1 MVKETGYYDVLGVK
15 PDASDSE
22 LKKAYRKLALKFHPD
37 KNPDGA
43 EQFKQISQAYEV
55 LSDENKRKIYD
66 QGGEEALQGGGAGGE
81 GFHNPFD
88 VFDMFFGG
96 GGGGRRG
103 ERRVKP
109 TVHNL
114 RVTLDTL
121 YKGATK
127 KLKISRTAT
136 CKPCKGKGG
145 NEGAAKDCTDC
156 QGRGIKIRVI
166 RMGPMVQQMQSH
178 CDSCNGE
185 GSVFAEKDRCKK
197 CMGKKQVKED
207 EIIEVKIEPGMRD
220 GEKFVFE
227 GKGDE
232 VVGIEKPGDF
242 VVVLDEV
249 ENDRFVRKGDNLIIQ
264 HNIDLSEA
272 LCGFV
277 RTITTLD
284 GRVIYYRVLPGE
296 VIAHA
301 DVKVIHNEGMPM
313 RRAPTDK
320 GDLLV
325 QFDVK
330 FPDKINPDAA
340 KKLADLLPGKK
351 EEIIDDEAEVVELT
365 ELDPRA
371 SRQMF
376 GEREE
381 YEGHGHGGFSGGH
394 GHGPQGVQCQ
404 QS

>member
-22 LKKAYRKLALKFHPD
+22 LKKAYRKMALKFHPD

-55 LSDENKRKIYD
+55 LSDEKKRKIYD
-66 QGGEEALQGGGAGGE
+66 QGGEEALQGGGGGGE

-96 GGGGRRG
+96 GGGRRG

-114 RVTLDTL
+114 RVSLDAL
-121 YKGATK
+121 YKGCTK

-136 CKPCKGKGG
+136 CKQCNGRGG
-145 NEGAAKDCTDC
+145 AEGAAKTCADCN
-156 QGRGIKIRVI
+156 GRGMKIRMI

-178 CDSCNGE
+178 CESCNGE
-185 GSVFAEKDRCKK
+185 GETIDHKDRCKK
-197 CMGKKQVKED
+197 CNGKKQVKED
-207 EIIEVKIEPGMRD
+207 EIIEVGITPGMRD

-232 VVGIEKPGDF
+232 VVGIDKPGDF
-242 VVVLDEV
+242 VVVLDEI
-249 ENDRFVRKGDNLIIQ
+249 EHGTFVRKGDNLIVQ

-284 GRVIYYRVLPGE
+284 GRHIFYRVLPGE

-313 RRAPTDK
+313 KRAPSDK

-330 FPDKINPDAA
+330 FPDKISPDAA
-340 KKLADLLPGKK
+340 KKLADLLPGKR
-351 EEIIDDEAEVVELT
+351 EEIIDEDAEVVELT

-371 SRQMF
+371 SRRNF

-381 YEGHGHGGFSGGH
+381 FEGHHGGGFGGH
-394 GHGPQGVQCQ
+394 AHGPGGVQCQ

>member
-1 MVKETGYYDVLGVK
+1 MVKETKYYDTLGVK

-55 LSDENKRKIYD
+55 LSDEKKRKIYD
-66 QGGEEALQGGGAGGE
+66 QAGEEGLQGGGGGGGE

-109 TVHNL
+109 TVHQM

-121 YKGATK
+121 YKGATR
-127 KLKISRTAT
+127 KLKINRTVT
-136 CKPCKGKGG
+136 CKQCKGRGG
-145 NEGAAKDCTDC
+145 AEGACKDCSDC
-156 QGRGIKIRVI
+156 NGRGIKIRVI

-178 CDSCNGE
+178 CESCQGE
-185 GSVFAEKDRCKK
+185 GSIFAEKDKCKK
-197 CMGKKQVKED
+197 CNGRKQVREE
-207 EIIEVKIEPGMRD
+207 EILEVHIKPGQRD

-227 GKGDE
+227 EKGDQALD
-232 VVGIEKPGDF
+232 IEKPGDF
-242 VVVLDEV
+242 IVVLDEQ
-249 ENDRFVRKGDNLIIQ
+249 EHEKFVRKGDNLIIQ
-264 HNIDLSEA
+264 HNIELSEA

-277 RTITTLD
+277 RTIKTLD
-284 GRVIYYRVLPGE
+284 GRDIYYRVLPGE

-301 DVKVIHNEGMPM
+301 AVKVIHNEGMPM
-313 RRAPTDK
+313 HRTPSDR

-330 FPDKINPDAA
+330 FPDKMSPSNAI
-340 KKLADLLPGKK
+340 KLAELLPGKR
-351 EEIIDDEAEVVELT
+351 EEIIDEDAEVVELVD
-365 ELDPRA
+365 LDPRA
-371 SRQMF
+371 SRRTF

-381 YEGHGHGGFSGGH
+381 QEGHGHGGFGGH

>member
-55 LSDENKRKIYD
+55 LSDEKKRQIYD
-66 QGGEEALQGGGAGGE
+66 QGGEEALQGGGGGGE

-96 GGGGRRG
+96 GGRGARG

-114 RVTLDTL
+114 RVTLDVM
-121 YKGATK
+121 YKGCTK
-127 KLKISRTAT
+127 KLKISRTAN
-136 CKPCKGKGG
+136 CKQCEGRGG
-145 NEGAAKDCTDC
+145 TEGTAKSCSDC
-156 QGRGIKIRVI
+156 QGRGIKIRMI

-185 GSVFAEKDRCKK
+185 GSYFDHKDRCKK
-197 CMGKKQVKED
+197 CFGKKQCKEE
-207 EIIEVKIEPGMRD
+207 EIIEVAIAPGSRD

-232 VVGIEKPGDF
+232 VAGISKPGDF

-249 ENDRFVRKGDNLIIQ
+249 EHERFVRKGDNLIIQ
-264 HNIDLSEA
+264 HNIELSEA

-284 GRVIYYRVLPGE
+284 GRSIFYRVLPGE
-296 VIAHA
+296 VIAHG

-313 RRAPTDK
+313 RRAPSDR

-340 KKLADLLPGKK
+340 KKLADLLPGKR
-351 EEIIDDEAEVVELT
+351 EEIIDEDADVVELT

-371 SRQMF
+371 SRRQF
-376 GEREE
+376 DREE
-381 YEGHGHGGFSGGH
+381 FEGHGFGGH
-394 GHGPQGVQCQ
+394 GHGPGGGVQCQ
-404 QS
+404 QQ